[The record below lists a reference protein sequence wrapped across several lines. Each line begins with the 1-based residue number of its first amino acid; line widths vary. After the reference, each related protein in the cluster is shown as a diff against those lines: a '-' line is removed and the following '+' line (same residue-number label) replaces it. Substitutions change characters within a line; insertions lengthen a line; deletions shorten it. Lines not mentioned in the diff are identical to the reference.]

1 MKRLGNKK
9 CLEDGAHEWQIAKG
23 ELNVPKSISSTV
35 KSPEEGEDRLIIL
48 VEIPYQAKEK

>member
-1 MKRLGNKK
+1 MKKLGNKK

-23 ELNVPKSISSTV
+23 KLNVPKSISSPV